1 MIDIKILREHGD
13 LVKRACEQKN
23 VVLDID
29 AIFELDQRERLL
41 TTELDEMNRQRNE
54 AAKAKDIEAGKKL
67 KAEGAILE
75 NELAMIRA
83 ELDPLLLKVPN
94 LPTSDTPV
102 GKSEDENV
110 VLRQVG
116 IKPSFS
122 FTPKEHSE
130 IGEALGIIDTRRGTD
145 VAGTRFAYL
154 MGDLVLLQN
163 AMYQFALSIL
173 TNEATLS
180 SIIAHANLTVSA
192 KAFVPV
198 APPLFIRPDVFQ
210 KMARIEPRDER
221 YHIVSDDLYLI
232 GSAEHTLGPLH
243 MNEIVKEADL
253 PMRYCAFTSAFRRE
267 AGSYGKDMKGII
279 RLHQFDK
286 MEMESF
292 TVAED
297 GLAEQNFLVAI
308 QEYITAQLGL
318 AYQVVFC
325 CTGDQGDP
333 DARHI
338 DIETWM
344 PGQDKYRE
352 THSADYMT
360 DYQAR
365 RLDTKVKRES
375 GKNELVHTND
385 ATAFAGRT
393 LVAVLEN
400 YQNEDGSVTI
410 PEVLCPFMNG
420 KDRIIA
426 R

>member
-1 MIDIKILREHGD
+1 ME
-13 LVKRACEQKN
+13 A
-23 VVLDID
+23 
-29 AIFELDQRERLL
+29 ELS
-41 TTELDEMNRQRNE
+41 T
-54 AAKAKDIEAGKKL
+54 
-67 KAEGAILE
+67 
-75 NELAMIRA
+75 IRA
-83 ELDPLLLKVPN
+83 ELDPLLLKIPN

-116 IKPSFS
+116 SRPSFA

-130 IGEALGIIDTRRGTD
+130 IGEALGLIDTKRGTD

-154 MGDLVLLQN
+154 IGDLVLLQN
-163 AMYQFALSIL
+163 AMHQFVLSIL
-173 TNEATLS
+173 TNEAILS
-180 SIIAHANLTVSA
+180 TIIAKAGLSVTP
-192 KAFVPV
+192 KAFLPV
-198 APPLFIRPDVFQ
+198 VPPLFIRPNVFQ

-221 YHIVSDDLYLI
+221 YHIASDDLYLI

-243 MNEIVKEADL
+243 MDETLREEDL
-253 PMRYCAFTSAFRRE
+253 PLRYCAFTSAFRRE

-292 TVAED
+292 TLHEHGVAEQD
-297 GLAEQNFLVAI
+297 FLVAI
-308 QEYITAQLGL
+308 QEYITTQLRI
-318 AYQVVFC
+318 AYQVVMC

-360 DYQAR
+360 DYQTR
-365 RLDTKVKRES
+365 RLNTKVKREG
-375 GKNELVHTND
+375 GKNELIHTND

-393 LVAVLEN
+393 LVAILEN

-410 PEVLCPFMNG
+410 PEVLRPFMG
-420 KDRIIA
+420 GQTTITHR
-426 R
+426 

>member
-1 MIDIKILREHGD
+1 MKILREQPD

-23 VVLDID
+23 VTIDLD
-29 AIFELDQRERLL
+29 AILELDKRERLL
-41 TTELDEMNRQRNE
+41 TTELDEVNRQRNE
-54 AAKAKDIEAGKKL
+54 AAKTKDIEAGKKL
-67 KAEGAILE
+67 KGDGATLE
-75 NELAMIRA
+75 AELATIRA
-83 ELDPLLLKVPN
+83 ELDPLLLKIPN
-94 LPTSDTPV
+94 LPTEDTPV

-116 IKPSFS
+116 TKPTFA
-122 FTPKEHSE
+122 FAPKEHSE
-130 IGEALGIIDTRRGTD
+130 VGETLELIDTKKGTE

-163 AMYQFALSIL
+163 AMHQFVLSIL
-173 TNEATLS
+173 TSETTLAA
-180 SIIAHANLTVSA
+180 IIAKASLAVSS
-192 KAFVPV
+192 KPFIPV
-198 APPLFIRPDVFQ
+198 VPPLFIRPEVFE

-221 YHIVSDDLYLI
+221 YHIASDDLYLI

-243 MNEIVKEADL
+243 LNETVKEADL
-253 PMRYCAFTSAFRRE
+253 PLRYCAFTSAFRRE

-292 TVAED
+292 TLGEHGVM
-297 GLAEQNFLVAI
+297 EQDFLVAI
-308 QEYITAQLGL
+308 QEYITAQLGI
-318 AYQVVFC
+318 AYQVVMC

-360 DYQAR
+360 DYQTR
-365 RLDTKVKRES
+365 RMNTKVKRES
-375 GKNELVHTND
+375 GKNELAHTND

-393 LVAVLEN
+393 LVAILEN
-400 YQNEDGSVTI
+400 YQNEDGSITI
-410 PEVLCPFMNG
+410 PEVLRPFMG
-420 KDRIIA
+420 GRTTIVKRA
-426 R
+426 